1 MYSREFTRVFEDIQ
15 VYTRE
20 HKGIKGSIRVFKG
33 IKVLKAQGGTKVMK
47 GVQGYSRVYK
57 GIECVQ
63 GYIRVLNVY
72 KGAQGYSRVCKGT
85 EGYTRVYKGIVGC
98 TKRYS
103 RVYKGIQRY

>member
-1 MYSREFTRVFEDIQ
+1 MYSRGFTRVFEDIQ

-33 IKVLKAQGGTKVMK
+33 IKVLKAQRGTKVMK

-63 GYIRVLNVY
+63 GY
-72 KGAQGYSRVCKGT
+72 
-85 EGYTRVYKGIVGC
+85 
-98 TKRYS
+98 S
-103 RVYKGIQRY
+103 RVYKGIECVQGCTRVFKSM